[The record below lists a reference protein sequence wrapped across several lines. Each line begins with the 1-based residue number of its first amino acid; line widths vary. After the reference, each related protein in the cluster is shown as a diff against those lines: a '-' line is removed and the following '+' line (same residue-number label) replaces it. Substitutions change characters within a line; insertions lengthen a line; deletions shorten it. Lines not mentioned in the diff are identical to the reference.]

1 MTTLRLFRQSDPF
14 LQIEERQLENGELVI
29 GRAKDV
35 DWPLADPTR
44 LLSRRHCSIKVAD
57 GAVSLYDS
65 SANGVFIGPAR
76 ERVASAE
83 PVPLKPG
90 ETLRLGDYI
99 IVVEANDQVQAPAPA
114 GRRNLERPLLRPV
127 ENPADNDMVAE
138 PCFSGSGSLTGA
150 GAATLKAAPQGDDA
164 AALDAFCEGAH
175 LDPSAFVD
183 EDPAAVMRRLG
194 AVYRE
199 MVLGLSDLMEE
210 RTAVK
215 ADYRMDRTAI
225 RPADNNPFRWAGA
238 QRVAL
243 DLLRDRQDGFLS
255 GPQAVRS
262 AFADVKKHLLCVLA
276 GAEAA
281 LGAVLQALSPK
292 VVEAAVPA
300 RDILMKGRGT
310 ATWGRYV
317 AAHTAYQRDAAQSP
331 NGLSN
336 REFLIAYGRRLEELD
351 AGEQG

>member
-1 MTTLRLFRQSDPF
+1 MTMLRLFLQSEPF
-14 LQIEERQLENGELVI
+14 LQIEERQLEKGELVI

-35 DWPLADPTR
+35 DWPLADPAR
-44 LLSRRHCSIKVAD
+44 LLSRRHCSIMVAD
-57 GAVSLYDS
+57 GAVSLRDT
-65 SANGVFIGPAR
+65 SANGVFIGTAR
-76 ERVASAE
+76 ERVRSTA
-83 PVPLKPG
+83 PVHLKPG
-90 ETLRLGDYI
+90 ETVRLGEYI
-99 IVVEANDQVQAPAPA
+99 IVVEANDQVQASAS
-114 GRRNLERPLLRPV
+114 RRNAQRPLLRPV
-127 ENPADNDMVAE
+127 ENPAAANLAAE
-138 PCFSGSGSLTGA
+138 HCFLAPGSLA
-150 GAATLKAAPQGDDA
+150 DPGAATLKTASPGDDA

-175 LDPSAFVD
+175 LDPLVFVD
-183 EDPAAVMRRLG
+183 EDPSAVMRRLG

-199 MVLGLSDLMEE
+199 MVLGLTDLMEE

-255 GPQAVRS
+255 GPHAVRS
-262 AFADVKKHLLCVLA
+262 AFTDVKKHLLCVFA
-276 GAEAA
+276 GAGAA

-292 VVEAAVPA
+292 VVEAGVPA
-300 RDILMKGRGT
+300 RDILLKGRGA

-336 REFLIAYGRRLEELD
+336 REFSIAYGRRLEELD
-351 AGEQG
+351 AGEQA